1 MCYQYLRPSPLGF
14 RGSPTNPAAKRL
26 VDTESEE
33 STKLRI
39 ERKTLMNQI
48 EQQSLEI
55 NKSKNIVKRHQLELK
70 EVIETVKAKIARGKK
85 LKISNKKLSDKSKS
99 VA

>member
-1 MCYQYLRPSPLGF
+1 
-14 RGSPTNPAAKRL
+14 
-26 VDTESEE
+26 
-33 STKLRI
+33 
-39 ERKTLMNQI
+39 MNQI